1 MYFISL
7 LHIMAMA
14 MILGVIYLILKPRTT
29 TEDISKPRTTIGRK
43 VSIAI
48 LCVLLF
54 PTLISLILSMFFSPL
69 FLTIALLHGLLFIV
83 LRRIRIARL
92 WTPSLTRWFWGCTIF
107 IFAYLY
113 FSLPDFMWKPF
124 EDVMGPR
131 GQGSFDSFI
140 MQHFYSSFVALL
152 FSPYIA
158 LAFVTIVCLFQKL
171 FKKLSGQKE
180 PA

>member
-1 MYFISL
+1 MDL
-7 LHIMAMA
+7 LLIPAV
-14 MILGVIYLILKPRTT
+14 IYLIYLILKPRTT
-29 TEDISKPRTTIGRK
+29 TGDASKPRTTIGRK

-92 WTPSLTRWFWGCTIF
+92 WTPSQTQLFFWCTIF
-107 IFAYLY
+107 IFACLC

-131 GQGSFDSFI
+131 GQGSFITQRLFSNAL
-140 MQHFYSSFVALL
+140 ALL